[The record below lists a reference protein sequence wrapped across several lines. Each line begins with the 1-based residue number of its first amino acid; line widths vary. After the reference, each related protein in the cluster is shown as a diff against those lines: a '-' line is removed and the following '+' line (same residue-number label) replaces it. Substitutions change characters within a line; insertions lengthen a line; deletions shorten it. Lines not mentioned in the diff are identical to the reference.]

1 LDSSNTAREA
11 AQVKDRLPAIFA
23 GAVLLFSFYL
33 SLSYF
38 SGILIGGL
46 LSSALL
52 LLVVFTASG
61 CGRILLR
68 LFAVQDLSESEKT
81 LIGTTLGVGLL
92 SQAMLLLGLAGG
104 LKTWA
109 VSLLL
114 GLFWVIGFTEMRD
127 IFKSLGA
134 NRSLLRERP
143 LFSAGVLLVL
153 ALLLWMTWV
162 PSHLYDSLLYH
173 LALPSEYLRK
183 GRIAPVDH
191 LIFSH
196 FPQNGEMLFTLGL
209 LLGSDTLARM
219 FSWLTTFLSVW
230 WIFEMG
236 KREMPIVAVLLGC
249 LLTVTHTAVMLLTPI
264 AYVESHVMLWVTAS
278 VLSFL
283 RWRMSSDIE
292 ISQRG
297 WLALS
302 GVFAG
307 LGIGTEYYAAIV
319 PILLGLYLLF
329 QWLRMRPWSQ
339 GGSYVRGSFLDG
351 VFFAAGAG
359 IFGAPWLI
367 KNTYFIGNPVFPFFH
382 SIFSHHGI
390 LSASEAA
397 ATYFNNTA
405 SFQNSK
411 SWFLLDVLQVPYSV
425 AAGSSRLGVGA
436 DVLGGL
442 GWGLLVV
449 SLPAG
454 LFYLRGNRYLRLVL
468 MYCAGHGLIW
478 FGTGVALRYLSALI
492 PLLSLLAAFGLYRVW
507 QSLSSEGRVVL
518 GTGMGLM
525 IALNGGL
532 FLYVHG
538 LFDSGKTL
546 LGHTSRGEYLSKKLD
561 YYACADYA
569 QGHLGEN
576 DKILVV
582 GESRGYYIRQPHV
595 TTSVNVSN
603 PFVQWANTSISAQ
616 QYRQTLKAE
625 GFRYMLMV
633 PREAQRLGE
642 NKKVFNFTEQGQSHW
657 SSLESKGL
665 ERVFNSSGQCGLYK
679 IL

>member
-1 LDSSNTAREA
+1 MR
-11 AQVKDRLPAIFA
+11 DRLPAIFA
-23 GAVLLFSFYL
+23 GALLLFSFYL
-33 SLSYF
+33 GLSYF
-38 SGILIGGL
+38 SGIVIGGL
-46 LSSALL
+46 LSLALL

-68 LFAVQDLSESEKT
+68 LFSVQGLSESEKT

-92 SQAMLLLGLAGG
+92 SQAMFLLGLAGG

-134 NRSLLRERP
+134 NRSLLKERP
-143 LFSAGVLLVL
+143 LLSAGVLLVL
-153 ALLLWMTWV
+153 SVLLWVTWA
-162 PSHLYDSLLYH
+162 PAHLYDSLVYH
-173 LALPSEYLRK
+173 LALPSEYLRR

-219 FSWLTTFLSVW
+219 FSWLATFLSVW

-249 LLTVTHTAVMLLTPI
+249 LLTVTHTAVMLLTPT
-264 AYVESHVMLWVTAS
+264 AHVESHVMLWVTAS

-307 LGIGTEYYAAIV
+307 LGIGTKYNAVIV

-367 KNTYFIGNPVFPFFH
+367 KNAYFIGNPVFPFLSSF
-382 SIFSHHGI
+382 FSHRNI
-390 LSASEAA
+390 PWASDAAEAYLNNA
-397 ATYFNNTA
+397 A
-405 SFQNSK
+405 SSQNVTD
-411 SWFLLDVLQVPYSV
+411 WFLLNLVQLPYSV
-425 AAGSSRLGVGA
+425 AAGSRYFSGGA

-442 GWGLLVV
+442 GWGLLFA
-449 SLPAG
+449 SLPAA
-454 LFYLRGNRYLRLVL
+454 LCYLQGNRYLRLVF

-478 FGTGVALRYLSALI
+478 CSAGAVLRYLSVLV
-492 PLLSLLAAFGLYRVW
+492 PLLSLLTAFGLYRVW
-507 QSLSSEGRVVL
+507 QNISSAGRGVL
-518 GTGMGLM
+518 GAGIGLM
-525 IALNGGL
+525 VALNGGL

-546 LGHTSRGEYLSKKLD
+546 LGHTSRGEYLSAKLD
-561 YYACADYA
+561 YYACAEYA
-569 QGHLGEN
+569 QGNLGEN

-582 GESRGYYIRQPHV
+582 GDARGYHLRQPHV
-595 TTSVNVSN
+595 TTSLHMPNQ
-603 PFVQWANTSISAQ
+603 FVQLANASKSAQ
-616 QYRQTLKAE
+616 EYRDKLKAE
-625 GFRYMLMV
+625 GFQYMLMV
-633 PREAQRLGE
+633 PREAQRLGV
-642 NKKVFNFTEQGQSHW
+642 NKRVFNFTKQGQSYW

-665 ERVFNSSGQCGLYK
+665 ERVFNSLGKCGLYR